1 MVTGHFWY
9 YSYVNTSKIKWKFH
23 LAVRLPL
30 GCIVGVCI
38 TDRHTM
44 ADDNGASN
52 AHWLYQRC
60 SKARAT
66 MQTPLTTLQ
75 LSLRI
80 LHVVKMKS
88 SANNSNGGDSSDDD
102 SIDEHAIQQQL
113 FEATKEGKK
122 RDISFVYEVVERVEE
137 LMEDEDLTVEKLYVK
152 RMMQWNKMVRMLVL
166 QHHQMALMQ
175 WTKDLKRMPIH
186 HKTTNCNL
194 LQTTSTTLPQSKT
207 N

>member
-1 MVTGHFWY
+1 
-9 YSYVNTSKIKWKFH
+9 
-23 LAVRLPL
+23 
-30 GCIVGVCI
+30 
-38 TDRHTM
+38 M

-137 LMEDEDLTVEKLYVK
+137 LMEDEDLTVEALRAIAARDVDCGEA
-152 RMMQWNKMVRMLVL
+152 VRETDDAVEQDGTNAGTTTSSHGTDAMDEGSKEDADTPQNQQTAIYYK
-166 QHHQMALMQ
+166 QHQQRYHNRRQ
-175 WTKDLKRMPIH
+175 TD
-186 HKTTNCNL
+186 TTNQPRRNVL
-194 LQTTSTTLPQSKT
+194 LP
-207 N
+207 NPC